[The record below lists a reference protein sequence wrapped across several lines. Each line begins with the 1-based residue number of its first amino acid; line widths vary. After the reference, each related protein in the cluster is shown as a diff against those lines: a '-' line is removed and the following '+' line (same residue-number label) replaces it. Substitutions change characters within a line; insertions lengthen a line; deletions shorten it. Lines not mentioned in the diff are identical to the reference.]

1 MTYKIFT
8 VFAFLTTSFAF
19 TTINSHNNSSVAT
32 STNIIKAPATKL
44 TFDEKIHLIYDDF
57 VEKNTSVPNL
67 ESFKYGM
74 IGYSKLEDKS
84 LVKKEILTIIDFT
97 LSSTQKRMWVLDMKN
112 HTVLYNTLV
121 AHGKNTGGE
130 FASKFS
136 NKVNSLQSSLGF
148 YVTGE
153 TYFGKNGLSMFI
165 DGQEEKF
172 NSNARDRYVVVH
184 GADYATKDFV
194 KRAGRLGRSYGCPAL
209 PSVLTKEI
217 IETIKDKSVLFIY
230 SSDKNYNS
238 NSSMIKA

>member
-1 MTYKIFT
+1 MTYKILT

-19 TTINSHNNSSVAT
+19 TTLDGHNKPEANNFEALIT
-32 STNIIKAPATKL
+32 KPTKL
-44 TFDEKIHLIYDDF
+44 TFDEKIHQIYDDF

-97 LSSTQKRMWVLDMKN
+97 LSSTEKRMWVLDMKN

-165 DGQEEKF
+165 DGQEAKF

-194 KRAGRLGRSYGCPAL
+194 NRVGRLGRSYGCPAV
-209 PSVLTKEI
+209 PAALTKDI
-217 IETIKDKSVLFIY
+217 IETIKDRSVLFIY
-230 SSDKNYNS
+230 SSDKNYNA
-238 NSSMIKA
+238 NSSMIKV